1 MGFTK
6 TGNRGTLIAMTP
18 LPSSA
23 RIILFDGV
31 CKLCNAW
38 ANFIITHDH
47 KHLYQ
52 LCSVQSEPGA
62 QLLRQCGYPT
72 DTFETMLVVEQGRCS
87 EKSEAFFR
95 VMAGIGWPWR
105 GMCVF
110 RLIPRPLRDWLY
122 DRIALN
128 RYQLFGQYAYCRL
141 PTPDHAGRFVDGQ

>member
-1 MGFTK
+1 MGTP
-6 TGNRGTLIAMTP
+6 TLSPAP
-18 LPSSA
+18 

-72 DTFETMLVVEQGRCS
+72 DTFETMLAVEQGRCF

-141 PTPDHAGRFVDGQ
+141 PTPDHAERFVDGQ